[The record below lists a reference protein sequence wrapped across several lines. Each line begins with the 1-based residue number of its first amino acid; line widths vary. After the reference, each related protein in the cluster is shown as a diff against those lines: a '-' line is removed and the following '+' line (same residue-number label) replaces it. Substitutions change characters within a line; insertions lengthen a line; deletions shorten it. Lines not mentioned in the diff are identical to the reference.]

1 MKAGTLMMNI
11 MLPES
16 FVRKQKILE
25 TLRFFLNLMRFFMAW
40 PNVDQDCSL
49 SRA

>member
-25 TLRFFLNLMRFFMAW
+25 TLRFFFKSDALFHGLAE
-40 PNVDQDCSL
+40 C
-49 SRA
+49 